1 MTLTPKQLDEL
12 AHELAADADGMRS
25 LEWMRAHIRGWPP
38 EEQREAFLRRCVAPR
53 EIGGAEPRGNYRH
66 GDTLSGQ

>member
-38 EEQREAFLRRCVAPR
+38 EEQREAFLRRCVAIEKTRP
-53 EIGGAEPRGNYRH
+53 
-66 GDTLSGQ
+66 